1 MSEAKATLRCFKKR
15 LWLRRYQ
22 GSARP
27 GSDGVAVVLCCQVQ
41 HQAVALWDSAKAL
54 VGYDSLFCQLL
65 AADIVG
71 NGAGTAMKGDSAGVV
86 SAQSVGD
93 RGNDFVGSIRGSG
106 KNVLGHGTF
115 TPVGELVLA
124 DSHRFRLV
132 GVLIAGVGPLAF

>member
-1 MSEAKATLRCFKKR
+1 LKKR

-27 GSDGVAVVLCCQVQ
+27 EKSDGVTVELGAPVEHCAVSAGGGTK
-41 HQAVALWDSAKAL
+41 QAVGSGTLLLK
-54 VGYDSLFCQLL
+54 FL

-115 TPVGELVLA
+115 TPVGEW
-124 DSHRFRLV
+124 SS
-132 GVLIAGVGPLAF
+132 LIPTGLGWSGS